1 MDIEQ
6 TIGDIERLE
15 RILQMPDTRPLT
27 SSDLWAANRKHDA
40 KLANS
45 PWFRLWQNYGVCC
58 RSTPSEFGLGEIES

>member
-15 RILQMPDTRPLT
+15 RIFEMPDTRPLT
-27 SSDLWAANRKHDA
+27 SSDFSAANQRHDA

-45 PWFRLWQNYGVCC
+45 PWFRLWQSYGICC
-58 RSTPSEFGLGEIES
+58 RPTPSEFGLGEIES

>member
-15 RILQMPDTRPLT
+15 RILQMPDTRPLS
-27 SSDLWAANRKHDA
+27 SSDLVAANRKHDA

-45 PWFRLWQNYGVCC
+45 PWFRLWQSYGVCC
-58 RSTPSEFGLGEIES
+58 RSTPSEFGVGEIES